1 MQMIT
6 SMRRHDWLFLERLKW
21 LLPAE
26 LKREASTEE
35 RLRILRRNVVALLVL
50 LAIACA
56 GFGYILRQ
64 QQEHVWEISNKI
76 VWHLEWDHNEW
87 IFAPD
92 TSVVLVSQVTRKKSL
107 ESPKMKRTGRRTAG
121 TPKRS

>member
-6 SMRRHDWLFLERLKW
+6 SMRRHDWLLLERFKW

-26 LKREASTEE
+26 LKGEASTEE
-35 RLRILRRNVVALLVL
+35 RLRTLRRNVVALLVL

-56 GFGYILRQ
+56 GFGYKLWQ
-64 QQEHVWEISNKI
+64 QQEQMWEISNKI

-92 TSVVLVSQVTRKKSL
+92 TSAVLVSHVTRKRNL
-107 ESPKMKRTGRRTAG
+107 ESPKMKRMRRPTG